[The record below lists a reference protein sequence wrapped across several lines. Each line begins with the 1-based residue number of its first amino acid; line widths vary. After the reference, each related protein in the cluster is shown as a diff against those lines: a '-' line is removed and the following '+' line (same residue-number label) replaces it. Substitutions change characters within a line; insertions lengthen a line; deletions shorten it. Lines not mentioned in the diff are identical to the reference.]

1 MTLYGWNITPGQTR
15 LPIPGGTVNSRPIS
29 VPSAA
34 LVMAISVPA
43 LVGSATLKIQTL
55 VIQLDDQ
62 QAEVWQDVSA
72 FNLAS
77 GTPIALAG
85 IPSNTTTTVPVTASG
100 GGVIRFV
107 ASADQSSAPVDLL
120 IGFMCL

>member
-1 MTLYGWNITPGQTR
+1 MIYGWNIVPGRAR
-15 LPIPGGTVNSRPIS
+15 LPKPGGDTVNSVPMS
-29 VPSAA
+29 VPGAA

-55 VIQLDDQ
+55 VIPQDDQ
-62 QAEVWQDVSA
+62 QAEVWQDVSV

-77 GTPIALAG
+77 GAAIALSG
-85 IPSNTTTTVPVTASG
+85 IASNTTTTVPVTASG

-107 ASADQSSAPVDLL
+107 ASADQSSAPVDLI
-120 IGFMCL
+120 IGFMTL